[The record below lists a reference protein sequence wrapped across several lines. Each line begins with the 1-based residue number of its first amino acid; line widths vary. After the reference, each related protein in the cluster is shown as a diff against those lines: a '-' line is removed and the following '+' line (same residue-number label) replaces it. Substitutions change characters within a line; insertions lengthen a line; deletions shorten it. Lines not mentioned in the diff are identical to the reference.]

1 MRSGK
6 ELVGLA
12 ILVYFSELREMI
24 SFHLV
29 TVRFGNVSVSP
40 KFVHIYVDIYL
51 RNHDNSLCSDF
62 IFRKQNG
69 HLFDMPVMNS
79 TSKILKRSLLEK

>member
-1 MRSGK
+1 M
-6 ELVGLA
+6 A
-12 ILVYFSELREMI
+12 
-24 SFHLV
+24 
-29 TVRFGNVSVSP
+29 VSP